1 MKLYEKLNK
10 QKLKGIK
17 LNFKEIT
24 EETLKILFVD
34 EEHSN
39 EEIASLYGVNKL
51 QVTLK
56 RKKFGLTEWDR
67 AEKHVTKDYHEW
79 LHEKSKKSEMK

>member
-10 QKLKGIK
+10 QRLKGTK

-24 EETLKILFVD
+24 EETLKALFVD

-39 EEIASLYGVNKL
+39 DEIASLYGVNKL
-51 QVTLK
+51 HVTLK
-56 RKKFGLTEWDR
+56 RRKFGLTEWDR
-67 AEKHVTKDYHEW
+67 VEKHVTKDYHEW
-79 LHEKSKKSEMK
+79 LHDKTTKNQK

>member
-1 MKLYEKLNK
+1 MRLYEKLNK
-10 QKLKGIK
+10 QKVKGIK

-24 EETLKILFVD
+24 LETLKALFVD

-39 EEIASLYGVNKL
+39 DEIASLYGVNKL
-51 QVTLK
+51 HVTLK

-79 LHEKSKKSEMK
+79 LQNKNAKDQK

>member
-10 QKLKGIK
+10 QKLKGIP
-17 LNFKEIT
+17 LNFKDIT
-24 EETLKILFVD
+24 EDTLKTLFVD

-39 EEIASLYGVNKL
+39 EEIASLYGIKKL

-79 LHEKSKKSEMK
+79 LHEKSARNQK